1 MTGFAPAR
9 NTTLPSGVQVENLG
23 HYEPLLAAIR
33 DPSNSKHLHTTG
45 HHWNIIARESLLGPF
60 AELWNRFQHQLNGVS
75 GSLPEPRLLACS
87 LPGLL
92 PEAIIERVDGF
103 FIRGEFLRLA
113 FYPNAC
119 ASDEESK
126 DGYYQP
132 NDAGPNSL
140 PERITDNLCPY
151 LTGKQVVY
159 RLLDRLPEDYKFLPS
174 DEKNERGIAYLL
186 NPRNKDILYE
196 ELRLIELMVQHAAEV
211 KLILPHTSDP
221 AEFKALRKIISDHLS
236 CRELPQVDIGLM
248 VETKEASRNLHK
260 FRCNLFFPGPSD
272 LMAELLGTTRSGFG
286 AAQVRERLLKD
297 IIFNLKAGLRHIKN
311 PEIIGI
317 KDINDYS
324 FLHPFPVFSPPQM
337 FMSPKQ
343 ITSAT
348 GSASRS

>member
-1 MTGFAPAR
+1 MTAFARAR
-9 NTTLPSGVQVENLG
+9 DNTLPNGVRVKNRDD
-23 HYEPLLAAIR
+23 YEPLLEAIR
-33 DPSNSKHLHTTG
+33 DPSNSKHLHTAG
-45 HHWNIIARESLLGPF
+45 HHLNIIARESLLGPF
-60 AELWNRFQHQLNGVS
+60 AEHWNQFQDQLQDVR

-119 ASDEESK
+119 APDKESK

-174 DEKNERGIAYLL
+174 DKKNERGIAYLL
-186 NPRNKDILYE
+186 DVANEDVLYE

-221 AEFKALRKIISDHLS
+221 AEFKALRKIISDYL
-236 CRELPQVDIGLM
+236 RLPQENIGLM

-260 FRCNLFFPGPSD
+260 FGCNLFFPGPSD
-272 LMAELLGTTRSGFG
+272 LMAELLGTDRSNFG
-286 AAQVRERLLKD
+286 AAQVREKLLKY
-297 IIFNLKAGLRHIKN
+297 IIFNLKEGLQFIEDPRL
-311 PEIIGI
+311 IGI
-317 KDINDYS
+317 KDINRFS
-324 FLHPFPVFSPPQM
+324 FLRPYPVFSPLDL

>member
-9 NTTLPSGVQVENLG
+9 NTTLPSGVQVENRG
-23 HYEPLLAAIR
+23 HYEPLLKAIS
-33 DPSNSKHLHTTG
+33 DPANAEHLRTTG
-45 HHWNIIARESLLGPF
+45 HHLNIIARESLLGPF
-60 AELWNRFQHQLNGVS
+60 AELWNRFQDHLNGVS

-119 ASDEESK
+119 APDEESK

-151 LTGKQVVY
+151 LEGKQVVY

-221 AEFKALRKIISDHLS
+221 AEFKALRKIISDYLI
-236 CRELPQVDIGLM
+236 LPQENIGLM

-286 AAQVRERLLKD
+286 AAQVREKLLKY
-297 IIFNLKAGLRHIKN
+297 IIFNLKEGLQFIEDPRL
-311 PEIIGI
+311 IGI
-317 KDINDYS
+317 KDINRFS
-324 FLHPFPVFSPPQM
+324 FLKPYPVFSPLDL